1 MFFRNYIIP
10 FTRKIMK
17 GDFNMDDFDRYLKEQ
32 LKDTI
37 FKKEWEE
44 NQFEYD
50 IMKMLAMARCEKNLT
65 QQQLAERSGIRQ
77 SNISRIEKGT
87 AI

>member
-1 MFFRNYIIP
+1 
-10 FTRKIMK
+10 MK
-17 GDFNMDDFDRYLKEQ
+17 GDFNMDDFEKYLNEQ
-32 LKDTI
+32 LKDPI

-50 IMKMLAMARCEKNLT
+50 IMKMLVMARCEKNLT
-65 QQQLAERSGIRQ
+65 QQQLAERSEVRQ
-77 SNISRIEKGT
+77 SNISRIENGT